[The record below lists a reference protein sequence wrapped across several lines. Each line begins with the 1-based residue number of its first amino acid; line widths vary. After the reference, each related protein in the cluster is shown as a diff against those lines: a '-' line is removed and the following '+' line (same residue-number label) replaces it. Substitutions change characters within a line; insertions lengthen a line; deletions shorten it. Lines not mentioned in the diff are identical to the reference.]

1 MILKL
6 LMWATL
12 AFFSAGSP
20 LQFALSVII
29 SIFQLILQ
37 LTLQPFAK
45 SEVNTMQVVNL
56 SLGTMTALFGLCF
69 RYISAVLDSK
79 ILVDRV
85 MYTVSRNILEVVIIS
100 MTVITYLFFTYKL
113 TKKYH
118 KDFINFCRKGLDR
131 IRGKETERAST
142 GNVELKIVNP
152 LAK

>member
-37 LTLQPFAK
+37 LPLQPVAQP
-45 SEVNTMQVVNL
+45 EVNTMQVVNL

-79 ILVDRV
+79 VLVDRA
-85 MYTVSRNILEVVIIS
+85 MYTVSRNILEVVIIT
-100 MTVITYLFFTYKL
+100 MTLITYLFFIYKL

-118 KDFINFCRKGLDR
+118 KDFINFCRKRVDHV
-131 IRGKETERAST
+131 RGKERTRSSP
-142 GNVELKIVNP
+142 GSVELKIVNP